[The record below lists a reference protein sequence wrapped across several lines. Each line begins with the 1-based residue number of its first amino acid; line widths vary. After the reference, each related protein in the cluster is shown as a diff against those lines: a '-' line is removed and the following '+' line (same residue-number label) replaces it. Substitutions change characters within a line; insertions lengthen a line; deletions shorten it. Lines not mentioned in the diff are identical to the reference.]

1 MGPMDDLLAEF
12 IAETRETLGTI
23 SGEIVAWEANPK
35 DSRRLDDVFRFVH
48 TVKGS
53 CGFLDLTHLQRV
65 SHEAE
70 NALSDLRDGKREPTP
85 ALVSAILAIIDRIGE
100 IVDALEL
107 GEEIDEAIDGPLIA
121 ALTATEDDSDMFP
134 VASQSVA
141 ERRNPARSIRVPL
154 ELLDRLMSGVSDL
167 VLSRN
172 ELSRQLRRTK
182 SDDQVETAFDRMS
195 SCVAEMRDAITW
207 ARMQRIE
214 SLFAALPR
222 LVRDLSA
229 ELGKSVVLEIDG
241 ADVELDREMIEM
253 LRDPLTHIVRNA
265 LDHGIEG
272 PEERHEAG
280 KTRDGVL
287 RISAHQSGNQIQIVI
302 ADDGRGIDQKK
313 LGDRAVE
320 SGNLSAD
327 AVKTMDGRE
336 LLDLVFQPGLS
347 TADAVSTVSG
357 RGVGMDVVRS
367 NVERIGGT
375 IEIESV
381 LGEGTKLALFVP
393 LTLTIIPALIFGVR
407 NGYYAIPRSN
417 IDEIVSLN
425 RGRARMEKVGGTEFA
440 IIRESRVPV
449 IRLGR
454 MLEGENP
461 EGDTPESR
469 DDRHLVIVRSN
480 RRERYAIM
488 VSAVYNH
495 EELVVKPAAP
505 GIMGA
510 GIYAG
515 TALPDNGLPLL
526 LLDVAGL
533 ASAAGLRLS
542 LSRNTKDDRHE
553 IEQISAAPE
562 ALIFGDRDGRRR
574 AIRMALVERIIDADV
589 SQIAER
595 AGTLRL
601 VWNDETLPVVTCAPL
616 PETGTVRLLRLN
628 DGNAAIAYA
637 IESGT
642 ADVGPLPETFEP
654 ALRPGR
660 IAGVAVVDGSPIEL
674 LDAHYLFSEFSGNA
688 GRRPWSASSQKPRCL
703 VIGGDDLWRH
713 ELLVPLIEMAG
724 YDITFDA
731 TEDSDLV
738 IDASDADYVSG
749 ELQDNVMRLTADP
762 SPGKGRFYR
771 YDRTAIVDALNARL
785 KAKG

>member
-1 MGPMDDLLAEF
+1 MDDLLAEF

-35 DSRRLDDVFRFVH
+35 DSGRLDDVFRFVH

-53 CGFLDLTHLQRV
+53 CGFLDLTHLQKV

-85 ALVSAILAIIDRIGE
+85 GLVSAILAIIDRIGE

-107 GEEIDEAIDGPLIA
+107 GEGIDETIDAPLIA
-121 ALTATEDDSDMFP
+121 ALNATEDGGDMFP
-134 VASQSVA
+134 VASQA
-141 ERRNPARSIRVPL
+141 ITERRNPARSIRVPL

-172 ELSRQLRRTK
+172 ELSRQLRRTG

-207 ARMQRIE
+207 ARMQRVE

-229 ELGKSVVLEIDG
+229 ELGKSVTLEIDG

-265 LDHGIEG
+265 LDHGIEDAD
-272 PEERHEAG
+272 ERQKNG
-280 KTRDGVL
+280 KSRDGVL

-313 LGDRAVE
+313 LGERAVE
-320 SGNLSAD
+320 NGNLSAD
-327 AVKTMDGRE
+327 VVKAMDGRE

-407 NGYYAIPRSN
+407 NGSYAVPRSN
-417 IDEIVSLN
+417 IDEIVSLS
-425 RGRARMEKVGGTEFA
+425 RGRARIEKIGGTEFA

-461 EGDTPESR
+461 EGDKLESQN
-469 DDRHLVIVRSN
+469 DRHLVVVRSN

-505 GIMGA
+505 GIMSA
-510 GIYAG
+510 GIYGG

-526 LLDVAGL
+526 LLDIAGL
-533 ASAAGLRLS
+533 ASAAGLHLS
-542 LSRNTKDDRHE
+542 HSRNSKEGRHE
-553 IEQISAAPE
+553 NKQVPAAPE

-574 AIRMALVERIIDADV
+574 AIRMTLVERIIDADV

-616 PETGTVRLLRLN
+616 PENGSVRLLRLS

-654 ALRPGR
+654 AVRPGR
-660 IAGVAVVDGSPIEL
+660 IAGVAVVDGNPIEL
-674 LDAHYLFSEFSGNA
+674 LDAHHLFSEFSGSA
-688 GRRPWSASSQKPRCL
+688 GRQSRGVPSAKPRCL

-713 ELLVPLIEMAG
+713 ELLAPLIEMAG
-724 YDITFDA
+724 YEITFDE
-731 TEDSDLV
+731 TDDSDLV
-738 IDASDADYVSG
+738 IDASDADHVAG
-749 ELQDNVMRLTADP
+749 AMQDNVMRLTADP
-762 SPGKGRFYR
+762 SPGNGKFYR
-771 YDRTAIVDALNARL
+771 YDRTAIIDALHARL

>member
-1 MGPMDDLLAEF
+1 MDDLLAEF

-35 DSRRLDDVFRFVH
+35 DSRRLNDVFRFVH

-70 NALSDLRDGKREPTP
+70 NALSDLRDGKREPTTG
-85 ALVSAILAIIDRIGE
+85 LVSAILAVIDRIGE

-107 GEEIDEAIDGPLIA
+107 GEEIDESIDEPLLA
-121 ALTATEDDSDMFP
+121 ALNAGEDDPEIFP
-134 VASQSVA
+134 AATQPAS
-141 ERRNPARSIRVPL
+141 ERRSPARSIRVPL
-154 ELLDRLMSGVSDL
+154 ELLDRLMGGVSDL

-172 ELSRQLRRTK
+172 ELSRQLRRTS

-195 SCVAEMRDAITW
+195 SCIAEMRDAITW

-229 ELGKSVVLEIDG
+229 ELGKSVMLEIDG

-265 LDHGIEG
+265 LDHGIEDS
-272 PEERHEAG
+272 EERQKKG
-280 KTRDGVL
+280 KSRDGVL
-287 RISAHQSGNQIQIVI
+287 RISAHQSGNKIQIVI
-302 ADDGRGIDQKK
+302 ADDGRGIDQHK
-313 LGDRAVE
+313 LGARAVE
-320 SGNLSAD
+320 NGTLSAD
-327 AVKTMDGRE
+327 AVRDMDDKT

-381 LGEGTKLALFVP
+381 VGEGTKLVLFVP
-393 LTLTIIPALIFGVR
+393 LTLTIIPALIFGAR
-407 NGYYAIPRSN
+407 DSRYAIPRSN
-417 IDEIVSLN
+417 IEEIVSLSK
-425 RGRARMEKVGGTEFA
+425 GRARIENIGGTEFA
-440 IIRESRVPV
+440 IVRENRIPV

-454 MLEGENP
+454 LLEGRGQDDEVSEN
-461 EGDTPESR
+461 R

-488 VSAVYNH
+488 VSAVFNH

-505 GIMGA
+505 AIMGA

-526 LLDVAGL
+526 LLDIAGL
-533 ASAAGLRLS
+533 AAAAGLRLS
-542 LSRNTKDDRHE
+542 LSRSRNEKQGE
-553 IEQISAAPE
+553 EQEPAAPDS
-562 ALIFGDRDGRRR
+562 LIFLDRDGRRR

-589 SQIAER
+589 GQIAER
-595 AGTLRL
+595 AGRLRL
-601 VWNDETLPVVTCAPL
+601 VRDDETLPVATCAPL
-616 PETGTVRLLRLN
+616 PETGTVRLLRLS
-628 DGNAAIAYA
+628 DGDNMLAYA
-637 IESGT
+637 IERGT
-642 ADVGPLPETFEP
+642 ADLGSLPEQFEP
-654 ALRPGR
+654 AVEPGR
-660 IAGVAVVDGSPIEL
+660 IAGVAVVDGEPIEL
-674 LDAHYLFSEFSGNA
+674 LDAHYLFSEFSA
-688 GRRPWSASSQKPRCL
+688 GQSGASHGSLSGKSRCL
-703 VIGGDDLWRH
+703 VVGGDSLWRH
-713 ELLVPLIEMAG
+713 ELLAPLIELAG
-724 YDITFDA
+724 YETTFDE
-731 TEDSDLV
+731 TDDYDLV
-738 IDASDADYVSG
+738 IDASDSDYVEDVQSG
-749 ELQDNVMRLTADP
+749 DVLRLSADP
-762 SPGKGRFYR
+762 SPGEDRLYR
-771 YDRTAIVDALNARL
+771 YDRTGIVNALHARL